1 MRKSKYI
8 DITTVEGRQQFYQ
21 SKEWRAIRLVVLTNN
36 PYCEECLKNGIKT
49 IATDVDHVID
59 IKDEPTRCLDIT
71 NLQGLCKSC
80 HSTKT
85 MKSQMYHTVNTK
97 YKSAQLKWGYIFK

>member
-1 MRKSKYI
+1 MKRSKYI
-8 DITTVEGRQQFYQ
+8 DLTTVEGRQKFYQ

-36 PYCEECLKNGIKT
+36 PYCEECLKKDLKV
-49 IATDVDHVID
+49 IAVDVDHIID
-59 IKDEPTRCLDIT
+59 IKDEPTRFMDLT

-85 MKSQMYHTVNTK
+85 MKSNMFYTVNVKFTSNQK
-97 YKSAQLKWGYIFK
+97 KWGYITK